1 MESFNSDSESDYSM
15 LESPRPSAQ
24 ARMLAAMIQGQ
35 LTELVLR
42 GGAQLSRSI
51 GLCLEVLGMGTSPPE
66 HQRAAAKEIIRLA
79 THRKLRPAVDNLLV
93 MRRLCRII
101 ELTESATA
109 LEQVGEAL
117 FAIADDA
124 AWQTK
129 GGSTAEVLRE
139 ALIRCVPA
147 IGRVAK
153 TATVV
158 QDGVESGTETPA
170 TSETAPTMN
179 ADQTALA
186 VAAAVMFRPSVLHLL
201 DTAQLVEAARALGAC
216 IACGCNDGNVLSAL
230 TAVVKHGPTDE
241 DRVDVGGAALGCQGM
256 VAALLKAVAL
266 GTQTIPLSQD
276 AEHASG
282 CGEGAN
288 SIQDGAS
295 GAPMGGSS
303 SSGDAGEACSRT
315 NPIQLTTSAQVAF
328 LCLKHVLDAC
338 SATRQSIMAA
348 VALDEAAAALLPL
361 LQLAD
366 DEAARALHALLI
378 LTALTTRADVCPNV
392 KPVTAAFGA
401 GNGQPHIAP
410 AAVLRAAN
418 VLLNDGAAR
427 DFSDGVCATALL
439 RLVAVLLG
447 DEKLTVEQ
455 LLGGAAGLILAAS
468 GVILGKAPEVT
479 WCGLF
484 TSVTGQVG
492 STAATS
498 TATQYPEAL
507 TSAAVELATLIME
520 WMSASWQ
527 DDNYDEA
534 LWDEVVCL
542 LRPADIANTLIAS
555 LTLNEKAAD
564 EQGAIISSERIWCIA
579 YSMCFSRPQ
588 PSWVASN
595 MSELTIMIMTLQR
608 ALTPSRFAKRG
619 STFQRK
625 VLQLAVML
633 VLCLWSGAIIKR
645 CASNNERKFV
655 ADLLRLIT
663 AALQCAVTVTTGS
676 PETMPQMAL
685 VAGVL
690 NAAVGLLR
698 HDLILTES
706 ASKMLSPA
714 LPCYLLHLPAAA
726 GGQQSAPANLLKL
739 YNSLGSSRQK
749 NRSGYG
755 TSNRPKM
762 SMQLQWAFEKLP
774 PQPDSWEEIF
784 FNVFSELRDFGTM
797 HTTVA
802 ASTAQPLLQ
811 AMCSASSR
819 LSELLQLHMEEM
831 AADKQQLETA
841 DERLNGGALLSSV
854 YRVLGN
860 TAKVL
865 GQCIPQGMVE
875 IK

>member
-66 HQRAAAKEIIRLA
+66 HQLAAAKEIIRLA

-109 LEQVGEAL
+109 LEQAGEAL

-139 ALIRCVPA
+139 ALIRCAAA

-201 DTAQLVEAARALGAC
+201 NTAQLVEAARALGAC
-216 IACGCNDGNVLSAL
+216 IACGCNDGNVLAAL

-256 VAALLKAVAL
+256 VAALLKAVAS

-282 CGEGAN
+282 CGEGEN

-338 SATRQSIMAA
+338 SATCQSIMAA

-378 LTALTTRADVCPNV
+378 LTALSTHADVCPDL

-507 TSAAVELATLIME
+507 RSAAVELATLIME

-542 LRPADIANTLIAS
+542 LRPADITDTLIA
-555 LTLNEKAAD
+555 TLKWNEKAAD
-564 EQGAIISSERIWCIA
+564 EQGAIISSGRIWCIA

-595 MSELTIMIMTLQR
+595 MRGLTKMFTMLEC
-608 ALTPSRFAKRG
+608 ALTLSRFAEQG
-619 STFQRK
+619 STSQRK
-625 VLQLAVML
+625 ILQLAVML
-633 VLCLWSGAIIKR
+633 VLCLWSGDVAKKQ
-645 CASNNERKFV
+645 KFV
-655 ADLLRLIT
+655 AALLRLIT
-663 AALQCAVTVTTGS
+663 GALQCAVTVTSGS

-698 HDLILTES
+698 HDLILTGS

-714 LPCYLLHLPAAA
+714 LPCYLLHLPAAT
-726 GGQQSAPANLLKL
+726 GGEQNAPANLLKL
-739 YNSLGSSRQK
+739 YNGVGGSQQY
-749 NRSGYG
+749 NLSGYV
-755 TSNRPKM
+755 SHRPNI
-762 SMQLQWAFEKLP
+762 SMQLQWAFEAP
-774 PQPDSWEEIF
+774 PQPMPWDK
-784 FNVFSELRDFGTM
+784 VFSNVRSGYSDFGTM

-831 AADKQQLETA
+831 AADKKPLETA
-841 DERLNGGALLSSV
+841 DEWLNGGALLSSV

-865 GQCIPQGMVE
+865 GQCIPQGMM
-875 IK
+875 